1 MNRFFH
7 FASLQQSLLLALV
20 LLSSISYIDASEP
33 QWRRYFDRRVK
44 EIQNDWIAKQ
54 PAPDKW
60 REYQTELRNQLAEML
75 GLKPFPEKRDLQPQI
90 TATHERDGVTVENI
104 VFQSRPGLYV
114 TANFYRPTDVQQPL
128 PAIVYLCGHG
138 EVKRNGVSYGN
149 KVHYQ
154 HHGAWLAKNGYVC
167 LTIDTVQ
174 LGEIEGIHHGTYKL
188 DMWWWL
194 NRGYTPAGVE
204 AWNAIRSVDY
214 LLTRKEVDGSR
225 IGVSGRS
232 GGGAYSW
239 WLAALDERVACAV
252 PVAGITD
259 LHNHVID
266 DCVQGHCDCMYFV
279 NKYRWDYTAVASLVS
294 PRPLLISNTDRDA
307 IFPLEGVVR
316 IHEGVRN
323 IYRQQGNPK
332 LLGLNITAG
341 EHVDTQELQVHAL
354 RWFNTQLKNDKS
366 VIPNAAQPLF
376 TPDELKVLKELPA
389 DQKNTTVQEWFVDK
403 ATPPLPPS
411 DASAL
416 ATWKSDNRKSLRE
429 GPFRNWPRDPI
440 AHPLTENSTQQL
452 QLGDGGPIL
461 NAQTWKWSP
470 DPEFELEIGLITS
483 PTTKE
488 LKNIQVYVPSEQE
501 IDDISKSLQLS
512 SSATPNKVYQLDDKI
527 ALIQKWKDFLRDD
540 QTAIVTILP
549 RGVGST
555 SWPGDKKAV
564 TQFHRRLYLIGETLD
579 SLQVFDIAEALLSLT
594 TLERFKDCTWEIDA
608 QGTMAV
614 NAAYGAAM
622 IAPPVATKRL
632 RLPDSFRDGP
642 YYFNIERK

>member
-1 MNRFFH
+1 MNRFFL
-7 FASLQQSLLLALV
+7 FASLQQSLLIAIV
-20 LLSSISYIDASEP
+20 LLSSISYTDASEP

-75 GLKPFPEKRDLQPQI
+75 GLKPFPEKTDLQPLI

-114 TANFYRPTDVQQPL
+114 TANLYRPTDVQQPL
-128 PAIVYLCGHG
+128 PAIIYLCGHG

-204 AWNAIRSVDY
+204 AWNAIRGVDY
-214 LLTRKEVDGSR
+214 LLTRKEVDGTR

-239 WLAALDERVACAV
+239 WLAALDERVTCAV

-266 DCVQGHCDCMYFV
+266 DCVQGHCDCMYIV

-354 RWFNTQLKNDKS
+354 RWFNAHLKNDKS

-389 DQKNTTVQEWFVDK
+389 DQKNTTVQEWFVEK
-403 ATPPLPPS
+403 TSPPLPPS
-411 DASAL
+411 DASLL
-416 ATWKSDNRKSLRE
+416 AKWKSDHLKSLRE

-440 AHPLTENSTQQL
+440 VHPLTENSTRQL
-452 QLGDGGPIL
+452 QLGDGGRIL
-461 NAQTWKWSP
+461 KAQTWKWSP

-483 PTTKE
+483 QTTKE
-488 LKNIQVYVPSEQE
+488 LKNIQVYVPTEQE
-501 IDDISKSLQLS
+501 VDDISKSLQLNPS
-512 SSATPNKVYQLDDKI
+512 TNQNEVYQRNEKV
-527 ALIQKWKDFLRDD
+527 ALIQKWKDLLKDD

-555 SWPGDKKAV
+555 SWPGDKKTV

-579 SLQVFDIAEALLSLT
+579 SLQVFDIAEALLSLKK
-594 TLERFKDCTWEIDA
+594 LDRFNDCTWEIDA
-608 QGTMAV
+608 QGPMAV
-614 NAAYGAAM
+614 NAAYAAAM
-622 IAPPVATKRL
+622 IDLPISTKPL
-632 RLPDSFRDGP
+632 RLPDSFRNGP

>member
-1 MNRFFH
+1 MNRLFP
-7 FASLQQSLLLALV
+7 FASLQHWLLMAVTFLF
-20 LLSSISYIDASEP
+20 SFSCSEASEG

-54 PAPDKW
+54 PTPDKW
-60 REYQTELRNQLAEML
+60 REYQTELRGQLAEML
-75 GLKPFPEKRDLQPQI
+75 GLKPFPEKTDLKPQI
-90 TATHERDGVTVENI
+90 TATHQRDGVTVEN
-104 VFQSRPGLYV
+104 VLFQSRPGLYV
-114 TANFYRPTDVQQPL
+114 TANLYRPTDVQQPL

-154 HHGAWLAKNGYVC
+154 HHGAWFAKNGYVC

-239 WLAALDERVACAV
+239 WLAALDERVTCAV

-316 IHEGVRN
+316 IHDGVRN
-323 IYRQQGNPK
+323 IYRQQGIPK

-341 EHVDTQELQVHAL
+341 EHIDTQELQVHAL
-354 RWFNTQLKNDKS
+354 RWFNAHLKNDKS
-366 VIPNAAQPLF
+366 IIPNAAQPLF
-376 TPDELKVLKELPA
+376 TPEELKVLKDLPA
-389 DQKNTTVQEWFVDK
+389 DQKNTTVQEWFVE
-403 ATPPLPPS
+403 AQLPPRPPTDNS
-411 DASAL
+411 TLSQ
-416 ATWKSDNRKSLRE
+416 WKGDYLKQLRE

-440 AHPLTENSTQQL
+440 AHALTENSMQQL
-452 QLGDGGPIL
+452 QLGDDSATF
-461 NAQTWKWSP
+461 NVQTWKWSP
-470 DPEFELEIGLITS
+470 EPEFELELGLISS
-483 PTTKE
+483 PNVKTPKR
-488 LKNIQVYVPSEQE
+488 IHVYVVSEQE
-501 IDDISKSLQLS
+501 VEEILKSLQLS
-512 SSATPNKVYQLDDKI
+512 SSANQNNVYKLDTKV
-527 ALIQKWKDFLRDD
+527 ASIQNWKELLRDEP
-540 QTAIVTILP
+540 TAIITIVP
-549 RGVGST
+549 RGIAST
-555 SWPGDKKAV
+555 SWPGDKK
-564 TQFHRRLYLIGETLD
+564 TLTNFHRRLYLIGETLD
-579 SLQVFDIAEALLSLT
+579 SLQVFDIAESLLSLAK
-594 TLERFKDCTWEIDA
+594 LDRFKDSTWEINA
-608 QGTMAV
+608 KGQMAA
-614 NAAYGAAM
+614 NAAYAAAM
-622 IAPPVATKRL
+622 IDLPVSTKL
-632 RLPDSFRDGP
+632 LKLPESFRDGP
-642 YYFNIERK
+642 YYLNIERK